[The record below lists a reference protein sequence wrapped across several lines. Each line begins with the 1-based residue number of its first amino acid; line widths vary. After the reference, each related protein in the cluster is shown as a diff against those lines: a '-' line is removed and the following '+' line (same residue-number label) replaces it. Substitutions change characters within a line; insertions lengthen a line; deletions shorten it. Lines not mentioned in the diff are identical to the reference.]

1 MTIYAKVEKGKVVS
15 VGLPET
21 GVLEDGRTVSGY
33 HLLSDKILRKEGWL
47 PVEDERPEY
56 DESTEYL
63 VGPEYKFRG
72 KKVIAEYT
80 VEKIQPPEPVA
91 DAVVGRRAVRVEPLF
106 GPPGGP
112 DADDRCV
119 SAGEAHALGQRH
131 GLELIASENVVGG
144 GPFGGRPCGLVAPL
158 VSSSAR
164 TRCRGCGRGRSSG
177 PSLLRAAPG
186 STAG

>member
-80 VEKIQPPEPVA
+80 VEKIQPPEPVVDERQSIIDEIDNA
-91 DAVVGRRAVRVEPLF
+91 MTIAEIRRVLVK
-106 GPPGGP
+106 
-112 DADDRCV
+112 
-119 SAGEAHALGQRH
+119 
-131 GLELIASENVVGG
+131 I
-144 GPFGGRPCGLVAPL
+144 VAPEI
-158 VSSSAR
+158 AKER
-164 TRCRGCGRGRSSG
+164 KMR
-177 PSLLRAAPG
+177 
-186 STAG
+186 